1 MELAALIGITNE
13 EFWEIEPYELS
24 IYVKAFQKS
33 KELNIKTQ
41 RNLLTMQAYQIAGW
55 VWKRPSET
63 ELEKLL
69 NFETEEDKKEFTVDD
84 SYTAYPEYVMISV
97 HILSVYHYCILIF
110 M

>member
-69 NFETEEDKKEFTVDD
+69 NFETEEDKKEM
-84 SYTAYPEYVMISV
+84 TASEMLNQVKMLNQMFGGEIKYGTT
-97 HILSVYHYCILIF
+97 
-110 M
+110 